1 MSKDFYYQVSVG
13 SERYLFCARNDTDVD
28 GKLSSSD
35 ADRIPTPPN
44 SNERSENEVSR
55 RTSYTSAA
63 SPVCRLQFFQAEDDP
78 HVDPAEWNPS
88 CGGIF
93 IYDDQVG
100 KSRFF
105 GQLCLNYD
113 AEVVV

>member
-1 MSKDFYYQVSVG
+1 MYFS
-13 SERYLFCARNDTDVD
+13 CAQNETDVD
-28 GKLSSSD
+28 GELSSSK
-35 ADRIPTPPN
+35 ADLIPTPPN
-44 SNERSENEVSR
+44 YNGSSENEVSR

-63 SPVCRLQFFQAEDDP
+63 SPVCRLQFFQAEDDH

-88 CGGIF
+88 NGGIF

-105 GQLCLNYD
+105 GLTR
-113 AEVVV
+113 

>member
-1 MSKDFYYQVSVG
+1 MYFSYAQ
-13 SERYLFCARNDTDVD
+13 NDTDVD
-28 GKLSSSD
+28 GELSSSK

-44 SNERSENEVSR
+44 FNGSSENEVTR

-63 SPVCRLQFFQAEDDP
+63 SPVCRLQFFQSEDDLN
-78 HVDPAEWNPS
+78 VDPAEWNPA

-105 GQLCLNYD
+105 GPTR
-113 AEVVV
+113 

>member
-1 MSKDFYYQVSVG
+1 MYFS
-13 SERYLFCARNDTDVD
+13 CAQNETDAD
-28 GKLSSSD
+28 RELSSSK

-44 SNERSENEVSR
+44 SNGSIENEVSR

-63 SPVCRLQFFQAEDDP
+63 SPVCRLQFFQAEDDH
-78 HVDPAEWNPS
+78 HVDPAEGNPF

-105 GQLCLNYD
+105 GPIR
-113 AEVVV
+113 

>member
-1 MSKDFYYQVSVG
+1 MHFSCVQNETEVFG
-13 SERYLFCARNDTDVD
+13 E
-28 GKLSSSD
+28 LSSSK
-35 ADRIPTPPN
+35 ADRPPTPPN

-63 SPVCRLQFFQAEDDP
+63 SPVCLLQFFQSEDDH

-105 GQLCLNYD
+105 GQPR
-113 AEVVV
+113 

>member
-1 MSKDFYYQVSVG
+1 MYFS
-13 SERYLFCARNDTDVD
+13 CAQNETDVD
-28 GKLSSSD
+28 GELSSSK

-44 SNERSENEVSR
+44 SNGSIENE
-55 RTSYTSAA
+55 
-63 SPVCRLQFFQAEDDP
+63 VCRLQFFQSEDDY
-78 HVDPAEWNPS
+78 HVHPAEWNPS

-105 GQLCLNYD
+105 GPTR
-113 AEVVV
+113 

>member
-1 MSKDFYYQVSVG
+1 MYFSYAQ
-13 SERYLFCARNDTDVD
+13 NDTDVD
-28 GKLSSSD
+28 GELSSSK

-44 SNERSENEVSR
+44 FNGSSENEVTR

-63 SPVCRLQFFQAEDDP
+63 SPVCRLQFFQSEDDL

-88 CGGIF
+88 FGGIF
-93 IYDDQVG
+93 IYDDLVG

-105 GQLCLNYD
+105 GPTR
-113 AEVVV
+113 